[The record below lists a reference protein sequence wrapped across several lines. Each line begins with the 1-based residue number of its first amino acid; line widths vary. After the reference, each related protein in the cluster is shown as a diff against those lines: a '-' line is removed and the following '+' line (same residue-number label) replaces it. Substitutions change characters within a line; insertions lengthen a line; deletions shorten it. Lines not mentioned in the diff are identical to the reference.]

1 MLKKNYSQNDRNSP
15 LYPGGNKGKYSLG
28 LNLAVYGMF
37 CCHFLQ
43 NLLFVKQTPESFVTY
58 FYKKPDMY
66 KFISLAVFLC
76 SSLLASAQKTD
87 LALFEKKRINMQK
100 NAMIVLGG
108 WSAANII
115 VSGIATDT
123 RNKEARYFHQMNVMW
138 GGINLAIAGLGYWGA
153 NREKIDNPTL
163 AAVLKHQ
170 NKTEKTFLLNAGLD
184 VVYIGGGLLM
194 NQTSDNQKVPERF
207 KGYGN
212 SIMLQGGF
220 LLIFDAINYAI
231 HRKHGKQLNG
241 MVEKITLNG
250 GPGSIY
256 LTYRF

>member
-1 MLKKNYSQNDRNSP
+1 MHKLILLLLSFSASIYS
-15 LYPGGNKGKYSLG
+15 
-28 LNLAVYGMF
+28 
-37 CCHFLQ
+37 
-43 NLLFVKQTPESFVTY
+43 
-58 FYKKPDMY
+58 
-66 KFISLAVFLC
+66 I
-76 SSLLASAQKTD
+76 AQKVD
-87 LALFEKKRINMQK
+87 LTQFEKKRVSIQK
-100 NAMIVLGG
+100 NAMIILGG

-153 NREKIDNPTL
+153 TKEKIDNPTL
-163 AAVLKHQ
+163 SSVLKHQ

-184 VVYIGGGLLM
+184 VIYIGGGLLM

-220 LLIFDAINYAI
+220 LLLFDVVNYAI

-241 MVEKITLNG
+241 MIEKITLNA
-250 GPGSIY
+250 GPSSLYI
-256 LTYRF
+256 TYRF